1 MRRAACQPRCARFVS
16 PPSTLRTLPAQLCF
30 AHPSSAFFL
39 RQCRALAPEPQ
50 TSRSCKFRAATFNFR
65 LSTLYGLEYRL
76 MATSPIKFGTSG
88 WRGLIA
94 DDFTF
99 ANVRLA
105 VTAIA
110 EHAKAKAKE
119 PTILVGYDTRFY
131 SEEFSQLAVD
141 ILQHHAVRTLLCET
155 FTPTPAVA
163 FEIMRRKLD
172 GAINFTASHNPAQY
186 HGLKFSSSDAGPA
199 LPEVTKDIEAR
210 AAQLAANGG
219 VPPLPPGASNSGLG
233 EKVNLRENYLKRLEE
248 LVQFEILRKAKPS
261 LVVDVL
267 HGCGAGYLDRI
278 LSDHGVTVHAMR
290 TERDCLFDGTGPDV
304 SEENLAP
311 LRKAVVDSKATAGLA
326 TDGDADRFGIVDR
339 DGTWIQPN
347 LILALVYDYL
357 VETRKWNMPAARSV
371 ATTQMIDA
379 AAKSHGQTVYQTPV
393 GFKYIGQLIRE
404 DKIALGGEESAG
416 LTIRGH
422 IPEKDG
428 ILACL
433 LMAEMIAARG
443 ASIGEQVRAMYKK
456 LGREFWPVRENLHL
470 SDEQK
475 ANAVKRVAVDASTLA
490 GRKVISIDRTDGA
503 KFVLDDGS
511 WMLLRLSGTE
521 PLLRLYV
528 EAESAGASAQ
538 LTRDASAWVLKN

>member
-1 MRRAACQPRCARFVS
+1 MSAS
-16 PPSTLRTLPAQLCF
+16 PSLTV
-30 AHPSSAFFL
+30 
-39 RQCRALAPEPQ
+39 
-50 TSRSCKFRAATFNFR
+50 
-65 LSTLYGLEYRL
+65 
-76 MATSPIKFGTSG
+76 SPIKFGTSG

-99 ANVRLA
+99 ASVRLA

-110 EHAKAKAKE
+110 EHVKAKSAN

-131 SEEFSQLAVD
+131 SEESSALAVA
-141 ILQHHAVRTLLCET
+141 ILQQYGIRALLCDT

-163 FEIMRRKLD
+163 YEIQRSKLD
-172 GAINFTASHNPAQY
+172 GAVNFTASHNPAQY

-210 AAQLAANGG
+210 AAKLFARGG
-219 VPPLPPGASNSGLG
+219 VPPLKGQSAPA
-233 EKVNLRENYLKRLEE
+233 EKINLRENYLKRLEQ
-248 LVQFEILRKAKPS
+248 LVRFDILAQAKTKFA
-261 LVVDVL
+261 VDAL
-267 HGCGAGYLDRI
+267 HVCGTGYLNKI
-278 LSDHGVTVHAMR
+278 LADHGVSVETMR

-304 SEENLAP
+304 SEGNLAP
-311 LRKAVVDSKATAGLA
+311 LRNFVLSSKATAGLA
-326 TDGDADRFGIVDR
+326 TDGDADRFGIVDS
-339 DGTWIQPN
+339 DGAWIQPN

-379 AAKSHGQTVYQTPV
+379 AAKFHGQTVHQTPV

-433 LMAEMIAARG
+433 LVAEMLAARN
-443 ASIGEQVRAMYKK
+443 ASISEQIQQLFRKV
-456 LGREFWPVRENLHL
+456 GRSFAPTRENLHL
-470 SDEQK
+470 TDEQK
-475 ANAVKRVAVDASTLA
+475 SLAIQKSKADASTLL
-490 GRKVISIDRTDGA
+490 GRKIKSIDRTDGA
-503 KFVLDDGS
+503 KFAFEDGS
-511 WMLLRLSGTE
+511 WILLRLSGTE

-528 EAESAGASAQ
+528 EAETPAASAK
-538 LTRDASAWVLKN
+538 LVREATDWILSS

>member
-1 MRRAACQPRCARFVS
+1 M
-16 PPSTLRTLPAQLCF
+16 
-30 AHPSSAFFL
+30 
-39 RQCRALAPEPQ
+39 
-50 TSRSCKFRAATFNFR
+50 NI
-65 LSTLYGLEYRL
+65 
-76 MATSPIKFGTSG
+76 SPIKFGTSG

-110 EHAKAKAKE
+110 EHVKTKAKHPK
-119 PTILVGYDTRFY
+119 ILVGYDTRFY

-141 ILQHHAVRTLLCET
+141 LLEHHGIHALLCET

-172 GAINFTASHNPAQY
+172 GAINFTASHNPAPY
-186 HGLKFSSSDAGPA
+186 HGLKFSSADAGPA

-210 AAQLAANGG
+210 AAQLAAKGG
-219 VPPLPPGASNSGLG
+219 VPPLPHDSSNVAPS
-233 EKVNLRENYLKRLEE
+233 EKVNLRENYLKRLQE
-248 LVQFEILRKAKPS
+248 LVRFDVLAKTKAA
-261 LVVDVL
+261 LAVDAL
-267 HGCGAGYLDRI
+267 HGCGADYLDHI
-278 LSDHGVTVHAMR
+278 LQLHGVRVHAMR

-311 LRKAVVDSKATAGLA
+311 LRKAVVDSKAAAGLD
-326 TDGDADRFGIVDR
+326 TDGDADRFGIVDS

-357 VETRKWNMPAARSV
+357 VQTRRWEMPAARSV
-371 ATTQMIDA
+371 ATTQLMDA
-379 AAKSHGQTVYQTPV
+379 VAKSHRQTVYQTPV

-404 DKIALGGEESAG
+404 DKIAMGGEESAG
-416 LTIRGH
+416 LTMRGH

-433 LMAEMIAARG
+433 LVAEMMAARG
-443 ASIGEQVRAMYKK
+443 ASIGEQIRALFKK
-456 LGREFWPVRENLHL
+456 LGREYWPVRENLHL
-470 SDEQK
+470 SNEQK
-475 ANAVKRVAVDASTLA
+475 ANAVKRVAVDASTLL
-490 GRKVISIDRTDGA
+490 GRKVVSIDRTDGA
-503 KFVLDDGS
+503 KFVFEDGS

-528 EAESAGASAQ
+528 EAESAAASAK
-538 LTRDASAWVLKN
+538 LTREATQWVLQN

>member
-1 MRRAACQPRCARFVS
+1 MSTRAGWSIPS
-16 PPSTLRTLPAQLCF
+16 PV
-30 AHPSSAFFL
+30 
-39 RQCRALAPEPQ
+39 
-50 TSRSCKFRAATFNFR
+50 
-65 LSTLYGLEYRL
+65 
-76 MATSPIKFGTSG
+76 KFGTSG
-88 WRGLIA
+88 WRGVIA
-94 DDFTF
+94 EDFTF

-105 VTAIA
+105 LTAIA
-110 EHAKAKAKE
+110 EHVKAESAE
-119 PTILVGYDTRFY
+119 PTILVAYDTRFY
-131 SEEFSQLAVD
+131 SEEFSALAVA
-141 ILQHHAVRTLLCET
+141 ILQQHGICAILCDT

-172 GAINFTASHNPAQY
+172 GAVNFTASHNPAAY

-219 VPPLPPGASNSGLG
+219 VPPLPPGALNSGRG

-267 HGCGAGYLDRI
+267 HGCGAGYLDRT
-278 LSDHGVTVHAMR
+278 LSDHGVAVEAIR
-290 TERDCLFDGTGPDV
+290 TERDYLFDGTGPDV

-311 LRKAVVDSKATAGLA
+311 LRKAVTDSKATAGLA

-357 VETRKWNMPAARSV
+357 VETRQWKLPAARSV

-379 AAKSHGQTVYQTPV
+379 VAKSHGQTVHQTPV

-433 LMAEMIAARG
+433 LVAEMIAARG
-443 ASIGEQVRAMYKK
+443 ASIGEQIRGVFQK

-470 SDEQK
+470 TDEQK
-475 ANAVKRVAVDASTLA
+475 ANAVKRVAVDASTLL
-490 GRKVISIDRTDGA
+490 GRKVVSIDRTDGA
-503 KFVLDDGS
+503 KFVFEDGS

>member
-1 MRRAACQPRCARFVS
+1 MGS
-16 PPSTLRTLPAQLCF
+16 
-30 AHPSSAFFL
+30 
-39 RQCRALAPEPQ
+39 
-50 TSRSCKFRAATFNFR
+50 
-65 LSTLYGLEYRL
+65 
-76 MATSPIKFGTSG
+76 SPIKFGTSG

-110 EHAKAKAKE
+110 EHVRSKAQN
-119 PTILVGYDTRFY
+119 PTILVAYDTRFY
-131 SEEFSQLAVD
+131 SEEFSQLAVEV
-141 ILQHHAVRTLLCET
+141 LQEHGIRTLLCET

-163 FEIMRRKLD
+163 YEIMRQKLD
-172 GAINFTASHNPAQY
+172 GAINFTASHNPAPY
-186 HGLKFSSSDAGPA
+186 HGLKFSSADAGPA

-210 AAQLAANGG
+210 VAKILAKDGPFPMGHTGPAKNI
-219 VPPLPPGASNSGLG
+219 SS
-233 EKVNLRENYLKRLEE
+233 EKVNLRQNYLKRLEE
-248 LVQFEILRKAKPS
+248 LVHFDTLRGAKNKF
-261 LVVDVL
+261 VTDAL
-267 HGCGAGYLDRI
+267 HGCGAGYLDRA
-278 LSDHGVTVHAMR
+278 LADHGVSVYAMR
-290 TERDCLFDGTGPDV
+290 TNRDCLFDGTGPDV

-311 LRKAVVDSKATAGLA
+311 LRKAVLDSGAAAGLA
-326 TDGDADRFGIVDR
+326 TDGDADRFGMVDG

-347 LILALVYDYL
+347 HILAIVYDYL
-357 VETRKWNMPAARSV
+357 AETRGWKMPAARSV
-371 ATTQMIDA
+371 ATSQMIDA
-379 AAKSHGQTVYQTPV
+379 AAKARGQSTFQTPV

-433 LMAEMIAARG
+433 LVAEMLAACG
-443 ASIGEQVRAMYKK
+443 ASIGEQIRQLFKK

-475 ANAVKRVAVDASTLA
+475 ANAVEKVAVDASTLL
-490 GRKVISIDRTDGA
+490 GRKVVSIDRTDGA
-503 KFVLDDGS
+503 KFCFDDGS

-528 EAESAGASAQ
+528 EAESAAASER
-538 LTRDASAWVLKN
+538 LTREAKQWVLQS

>member
-1 MRRAACQPRCARFVS
+1 
-16 PPSTLRTLPAQLCF
+16 
-30 AHPSSAFFL
+30 
-39 RQCRALAPEPQ
+39 
-50 TSRSCKFRAATFNFR
+50 
-65 LSTLYGLEYRL
+65 
-76 MATSPIKFGTSG
+76 MATTQMVSPIKFGTSG

-105 VTAIA
+105 VRAIA
-110 EHAKAKAKE
+110 EHLTEKKKR
-119 PTILVGYDTRFY
+119 PTVLVGYDTRFY

-141 ILQHHAVRTLLCET
+141 ILQHRGIRTLLCET

-186 HGLKFSSSDAGPA
+186 HGLKFSSADAGPA
-199 LPEVTKDIEAR
+199 LPEVTRDIEAR
-210 AAQLAANGG
+210 AARLDVNGG
-219 VPPLPPGASNSGLG
+219 VPPLPHGASNSTRV
-233 EKVNLRENYLKRLEE
+233 EKVNLRENYLRRLEE
-248 LVQFEILRKAKPS
+248 LVHFDTLRKAKPS
-261 LVVDVL
+261 LVVDAL
-267 HGCGAGYLDRI
+267 HGCGAGYLDRT
-278 LSDHGVTVHAMR
+278 LTDHGVSVQAMR

-311 LRKAVVDSKATAGLA
+311 LRKAVVNSKATAGLA

-339 DGTWIQPN
+339 DGMWIQPN

-357 VETRKWNMPAARSV
+357 VETRKWKMPAARSV

-379 AAKSHGQTVYQTPV
+379 VAKLHGQTVHQTPV

-433 LMAEMIAARG
+433 LVAEMIAARG
-443 ASIGEQVRAMYKK
+443 ASIGEQVRGMYKK
-456 LGREFWPVRENLHL
+456 LRREFWPVRENMHL

-475 ANAVKRVAVDASTLA
+475 ANAVKRVAIDASTLI
-490 GRKVISIDRTDGA
+490 GRKIVSVDRTDGA
-503 KFVLDDGS
+503 KFVFEDGS

-528 EAESAGASAQ
+528 EADTLKASEKLAKE
-538 LTRDASAWVLKN
+538 AKNWVLQG

>member
-1 MRRAACQPRCARFVS
+1 M
-16 PPSTLRTLPAQLCF
+16 T
-30 AHPSSAFFL
+30 
-39 RQCRALAPEPQ
+39 
-50 TSRSCKFRAATFNFR
+50 
-65 LSTLYGLEYRL
+65 
-76 MATSPIKFGTSG
+76 TSPIKFGTSG

-110 EHAKAKAKE
+110 EHVNSKAKS
-119 PTILVGYDTRFY
+119 PTILVGYDPRFY

-141 ILQHHAVRTLLCET
+141 ILNQHGIRTLLCDT
-155 FTPTPAVA
+155 FTPTPAIA

-172 GAINFTASHNPAQY
+172 GAVNFTASHNPAQY
-186 HGLKFSSSDAGPA
+186 HGLKFSSADAGPA

-210 AAQLAANGG
+210 VVEALKRDGVKPAASCKKDGGSSRAAN
-219 VPPLPPGASNSGLG
+219 
-233 EKVNLRENYLKRLEE
+233 EMVNIRETYLQRIEQLVRFDVLRQSKDKF
-248 LVQFEILRKAKPS
+248 VIDA
-261 LVVDVL
+261 L
-267 HGCGAGYLDRI
+267 HGCGAGYLDAVLTRNDVAI
-278 LSDHGVTVHAMR
+278 QTMR
-290 TERDCLFDGTGPDV
+290 LNRDCLFDGTGPDV
-304 SEENLAP
+304 SEANLAP
-311 LRKAVVDSKATAGLA
+311 LSKAVVDSRAVAGLA

-339 DGTWIQPN
+339 DGVWIQPN
-347 LILALVYDYL
+347 HILALLYDYL
-357 VETRKWNMPAARSV
+357 IATRNWNLPAARSV

-379 AAKSHGQTVYQTPV
+379 VAKSNGQTTYQTPV

-433 LMAEMIAARG
+433 LVAEMLAARG
-443 ASIGEQVRAMYKK
+443 TSLQEQVKSLFKK
-456 LGREFWPVRENLHL
+456 LGREFWPVRKNMHL

-475 ANAVKRVAVDASTLA
+475 ANAVKRVAIDASTLL
-490 GRKVISIDRTDGA
+490 GRKVVSVDRTDGA
-503 KFVLDDGS
+503 KFVFEDGS

-528 EAESAGASAQ
+528 EADTLKASEK
-538 LTRDASAWVLKN
+538 LTEEAKNWVLQG